1 MLQLPASVP
10 GKAAGDGRPA
20 GMPAALWD
28 GQKQLL
34 VPGVCLTQPAATRP
48 LGRKSAHVT
57 LSPSL
62 SNSSF
67 ERKKKIEEK
76 RETEKERTE
85 KLKERTEKL
94 CGKFGL
100 EAEMPISLVREPGF
114 YFNSCSE

>member
-1 MLQLPASVP
+1 
-10 GKAAGDGRPA
+10 
-20 GMPAALWD
+20 MPTALWD

-100 EAEMPISLVREPGF
+100 EGKCPYLLSESLGSISTPVLNRV
-114 YFNSCSE
+114 SC

>member
-76 RETEKERTE
+76 RETEKEKTE
-85 KLKERTEKL
+85 KLF
-94 CGKFGL
+94 GKFGL
-100 EAEMPISLVREPGF
+100 EGKCPYLLSESLGSISTPVLNRV
-114 YFNSCSE
+114 SC